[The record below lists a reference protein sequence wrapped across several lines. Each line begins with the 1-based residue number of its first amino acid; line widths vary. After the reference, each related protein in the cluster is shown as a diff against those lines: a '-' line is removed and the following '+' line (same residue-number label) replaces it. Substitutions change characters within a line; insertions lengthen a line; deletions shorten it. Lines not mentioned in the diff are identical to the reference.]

1 MRRTFTRATIKV
13 SADFSD
19 LKEGLEAIK
28 KQREIEESLA
38 EELEEANGEGEEEV

>member
-1 MRRTFTRATIKV
+1 MRRTFARATIKV

-28 KQREIEESLA
+28 KQREMEEP
-38 EELEEANGEGEEEV
+38 EEGEGML